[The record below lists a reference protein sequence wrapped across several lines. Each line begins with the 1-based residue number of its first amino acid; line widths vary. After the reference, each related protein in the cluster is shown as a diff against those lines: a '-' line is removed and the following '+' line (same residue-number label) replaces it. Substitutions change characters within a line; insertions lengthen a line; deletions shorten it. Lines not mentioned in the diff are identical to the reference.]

1 MDSMKTFIANFADQF
16 DDTEL
21 SVFAEDTRFR
31 DLDEWSSLVGLAV
44 LNMIAKKYDVRLTP
58 EELKSVDTIAE
69 LFNLVS
75 AKSI

>member
-21 SVFAEDTRFR
+21 SVFVEDTRFR

-58 EELKSVDTIAE
+58 EELKSVNTIAE

>member
-1 MDSMKTFIANFADQF
+1 MKTFIANFADQF

-44 LNMIAKKYDVRLTP
+44 LNMIAKKYNVRLTP
-58 EELKSVDTIAE
+58 EELKSVNTIAE

>member
-21 SVFAEDTRFR
+21 SVFVEDTRFR

-44 LNMIAKKYDVRLTP
+44 LNMIVKKYDVRLTP
-58 EELKSVDTIAE
+58 EELKSVNTIAE

>member
-21 SVFAEDTRFR
+21 SVFVEDTRFR